1 MKCSD
6 DTMKAWAGLLLGVQ
20 RWADWSLNVWKC
32 EGRTDKQWRCEKIY
46 PVIKQTQLQQ
56 NIINDYINLTEWKI
70 WIRRFYSFLSEVC
83 IPHPVGVSG

>member
-1 MKCSD
+1 MCESVKVALINSE
-6 DTMKAWAGLLLGVQ
+6 GV
-20 RWADWSLNVWKC
+20 NEK
-32 EGRTDKQWRCEKIY
+32 KKKIY